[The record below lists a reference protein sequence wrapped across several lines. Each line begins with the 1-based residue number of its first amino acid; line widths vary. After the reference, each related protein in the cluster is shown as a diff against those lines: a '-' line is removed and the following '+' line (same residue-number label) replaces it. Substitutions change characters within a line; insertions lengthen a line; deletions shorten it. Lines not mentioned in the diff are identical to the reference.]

1 MVRLTFR
8 SRQRDPERGA
18 VAVEFAMVVPILVA
32 LTIGTIDAGRMIVA
46 KQMCAYAAIVGART
60 ALAKVTVVS
69 GTTTTITATEVRNA
83 AIAAAPLLH
92 LTTSNIPTVSVSG
105 STTTFANR
113 TRGDKVTVVVTY
125 TFTPVIPLLT
135 KLATK
140 NYSVTSAMVIP

>member
-1 MVRLTFR
+1 MV
-8 SRQRDPERGA
+8 
-18 VAVEFAMVVPILVA
+18 VEFALVVPILMAV
-32 LTIGTIDAGRMIVA
+32 TIGTIDAGKMTAA
-46 KQMCAYAAIVGART
+46 KTMCAYAATVGART
-60 ALAKVTVVS
+60 GIASSTASTTVVQ
-69 GTTTTITATEVRNA
+69 NA

-92 LTTSNIPTVSVSG
+92 LTTSNVTVTVSG
-105 STTTFANR
+105 STTTFTSR